1 MLEIETFLKG
11 ADGGFVQVEACRT
24 PPPDLDYIEG
34 AIRLSV
40 DGLEIIGTEEWDY
53 VDQLWCYIAEMVT
66 KVQSS
71 GYAETYF
78 PDQPIK
84 LSLRVTGI
92 RVLVSADVGEGVRRV
107 NASSADFLAAVKS
120 AGLSFFEK
128 MSELAPDSLYAEAQ
142 QRLSV

>member
-1 MLEIETFLKG
+1 MVEIETFLRG
-11 ADGGFVQVEACRT
+11 ADGGFVRVDACDI

-53 VDQLWCYIAEMVT
+53 VDQLWCYIAAMVT
-66 KVQSS
+66 SVQSS

-84 LSLRVTGI
+84 LSLRAAGS
-92 RVLVSADVGEGVRRV
+92 RVLVTVVTGQETRT
-107 NASSADFLAAVKS
+107 ASTSLLDFLEAVKE
-120 AGLSFFEK
+120 AGMIFFRT
-128 MSELAPDSLYAEAQ
+128 MSKFVPANTYVEAQ
-142 QRLSV
+142 QDLSV